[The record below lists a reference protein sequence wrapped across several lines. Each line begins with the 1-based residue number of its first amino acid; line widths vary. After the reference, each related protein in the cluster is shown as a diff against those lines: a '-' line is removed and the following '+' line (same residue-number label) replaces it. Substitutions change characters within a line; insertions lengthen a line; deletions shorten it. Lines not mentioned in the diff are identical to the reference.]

1 MTQHQVVSREE
12 WRAAR
17 LNLLAK
23 EKELTRLNDALSAA
37 RRDLPWVKVDKPYI
51 FEGLNGRETLSD
63 LFGGRSQLIVYHF
76 MFAPGWEEGC
86 SGCSFFTDQIDGPRQ
101 HLMHHDVTMALISRA
116 PLNEFAAFKK
126 RMGWQVPW
134 LSSHG
139 TDFNADFGV
148 VFSKEQI
155 EKGEIDYNFGT
166 ITTDKR
172 YMSEDLPG
180 ISVFYKA
187 PDGSIF
193 HTYSA
198 YARGLDAL
206 MNSQHFLDITP
217 KGRNEW
223 SATGELIDW
232 VRYHDKYDDGKAV
245 ACCA

>member
-1 MTQHQVVSREE
+1 MTQHQVVSREA

-17 LNLLAK
+17 LKLLAK
-23 EKELTRLNDALSAA
+23 EKEMTRLNDALSAA
-37 RRDLPWVKVDKPYI
+37 RRELPWVKVKKPYL
-51 FEGLNGRETLSD
+51 FEGPDGRATLSD
-63 LFGGRSQLIVYHF
+63 LFDGRSQLIVYHF
-76 MFAPGWEEGC
+76 MFAPGAEEGC
-86 SGCSFFTDQIDGPRQ
+86 PGCSFFTDQIDGPRQ
-101 HLMHHDVTMALISRA
+101 HLMHHDVAMALVSRA
-116 PLNEFAAFKK
+116 PFRDFASFKK

-180 ISVFYKA
+180 ISVFYKD

-198 YARGLDAL
+198 YARGLDVL
-206 MNSQHFLDITP
+206 MNSQHFLDIAP
-217 KGRNEW
+217 KGRNER

-232 VRYHDKYDDGKAV
+232 VRHHDRYDDGNAA